1 MHCVGGAP
9 PTLAPRQLGTTNPH
23 DLVAEM
29 RVCVCSAVVAV
40 TIALMTENKIGFGV
54 LGPLEMTVD
63 GAPVPPGTPK
73 QRAVLAVLVMNRN
86 RPVGTDSLITA
97 AWEQWPPPEARAS
110 LHSYISNLRRLL
122 GDSRSILVNAPPGY
136 RLTVGD
142 TACDIGRF
150 ILEKTA
156 GVQAAAAGHFE
167 EASHHLTTALAEW
180 RGPVLE
186 DLRDFE
192 FVEAFA
198 TALTEDKVVAHT
210 ARAEV
215 EIACGRGYAVIG
227 ELESLTVEHPY
238 REPLWA
244 QLIIAYYL
252 ADRQSEALDAYQ
264 RLKTTLAD
272 DLGIDPGPTL
282 RALHERILRQEPL
295 DVKRAARTTAVH
307 SSTTSTC
314 APRSTRRRRWPACAR
329 RRDWSIHCRPP
340 PPGSGGSTTTTSCST
355 VQRQPPPRRHHRHR
369 HEFRDHRSALGQ
381 RSRRGWRTHPRHRD
395 AGRRRP
401 DPHL

>member
-1 MHCVGGAP
+1 
-9 PTLAPRQLGTTNPH
+9 
-23 DLVAEM
+23 
-29 RVCVCSAVVAV
+29 
-40 TIALMTENKIGFGV
+40 MTENKIGFGV
-54 LGPLEMTVD
+54 LGPLEMTVN
-63 GAPVPPGTPK
+63 GAPVPLGTPK
-73 QRAVLAVLVMNRN
+73 QRAVLAVLVMNRS
-86 RPVGTDSLITA
+86 RPVGIDSLITA

-110 LHSYISNLRRLL
+110 LHSYISNLRKLL
-122 GDSRSILVNAPPGY
+122 GDSRSMLVNAPPGY
-136 RLTVGD
+136 RLAVSD
-142 TACDIGRF
+142 TDCDIGRF

-167 EASHHLTTALAEW
+167 EASRHLTTALAEW

-192 FVEAFA
+192 FVEGFA

-210 ARAEV
+210 ALAEV

-252 ADRQSEALDAYQ
+252 SDRQSEALEAYQ

-272 DLGIDPGPTL
+272 DLGIDPGQTL

-307 SSTTSTC
+307 SVHNIDLRTAVNAASTLAHLRSANGQVYRLQAAATRIGRLDDNDIVLDDVNVSRHHAVIIDTGTSFVITDLRSANGVDVGGERIRGTATLADGDQIRIC
-314 APRSTRRRRWPACAR
+314 DHRFTFEIAPRET
-329 RRDWSIHCRPP
+329 
-340 PPGSGGSTTTTSCST
+340 
-355 VQRQPPPRRHHRHR
+355 
-369 HEFRDHRSALGQ
+369 
-381 RSRRGWRTHPRHRD
+381 
-395 AGRRRP
+395 
-401 DPHL
+401 

>member
-1 MHCVGGAP
+1 M
-9 PTLAPRQLGTTNPH
+9 
-23 DLVAEM
+23 
-29 RVCVCSAVVAV
+29 S
-40 TIALMTENKIGFGV
+40 ENKIGFGV
-54 LGPLEMTVD
+54 LGPLQMTVD
-63 GAPVPPGTPK
+63 GAAVPLGTPK
-73 QRAVLAVLVMNRN
+73 QRAVLAVLVMNRS
-86 RPVGTDSLITA
+86 RPVGIDSLITA

-110 LHSYISNLRRLL
+110 LHSYISNLRKLL
-122 GDSRSILVNAPPGY
+122 GDSRSMLVNAPPGY
-136 RLTVGD
+136 RLAVGD

-167 EASHHLTTALAEW
+167 EAGRHLTTALAEW

-252 ADRQSEALDAYQ
+252 SDRQSEALDAFQ

-272 DLGIDPGPTL
+272 DLGIDPGQTL

-307 SSTTSTC
+307 SVHNIDLRTAVNASSTLASLRSPDGRVFPLQAAATRIGRLDDNDIVLDDVNVSRHHAVIIDTGTSFVITDLRSANGVDVGDERIRGTATLAEGDRIRIC
-314 APRSTRRRRWPACAR
+314 DHRFTFEIAPRET
-329 RRDWSIHCRPP
+329 
-340 PPGSGGSTTTTSCST
+340 
-355 VQRQPPPRRHHRHR
+355 
-369 HEFRDHRSALGQ
+369 
-381 RSRRGWRTHPRHRD
+381 
-395 AGRRRP
+395 
-401 DPHL
+401 

>member
-1 MHCVGGAP
+1 
-9 PTLAPRQLGTTNPH
+9 
-23 DLVAEM
+23 
-29 RVCVCSAVVAV
+29 
-40 TIALMTENKIGFGV
+40 MTENKIGFGL
-54 LGPLEMTVD
+54 LGPLLMTVD
-63 GAPVPPGTPK
+63 GAPVPLGTPK

-86 RPVGTDSLITA
+86 RPVGIDSLITA

-122 GDSRSILVNAPPGY
+122 GDARPMLANAPPGY

-142 TACDIGRF
+142 TTCDIGRF
-150 ILEKTA
+150 VLEKTA
-156 GVQAAAAGHFE
+156 GVQAAAAGRFE
-167 EASHHLTTALAEW
+167 QASDHLTTALAEW

-186 DLRDFE
+186 DLRDFQ
-192 FVEAFA
+192 FVDAFA

-210 ARAEV
+210 ARAEA

-252 ADRQSEALDAYQ
+252 AERQSEALDAYQ

-272 DLGIDPGPTL
+272 DLGIDPGPTV

-307 SSTTSTC
+307 TSHNIDLRTSVNPSSVLASLRATSGLVYPMHAAATRIGRLPDNDIVLDDASVSRHHAVIIDTGTSFVITDLRSANGVDVGNERIRGTATLADGDRIRIC
-314 APRSTRRRRWPACAR
+314 DHEFTFEIAPRET
-329 RRDWSIHCRPP
+329 
-340 PPGSGGSTTTTSCST
+340 
-355 VQRQPPPRRHHRHR
+355 
-369 HEFRDHRSALGQ
+369 
-381 RSRRGWRTHPRHRD
+381 
-395 AGRRRP
+395 
-401 DPHL
+401 

>member
-1 MHCVGGAP
+1 
-9 PTLAPRQLGTTNPH
+9 
-23 DLVAEM
+23 
-29 RVCVCSAVVAV
+29 
-40 TIALMTENKIGFGV
+40 MTENKIGFGV

-63 GAPVPPGTPK
+63 GAPVALGTPK
-73 QRAVLAVLVMNRN
+73 QRAVLAVLVMNRS
-86 RPVGTDSLITA
+86 RPVGIDSLITA

-122 GDSRSILVNAPPGY
+122 GDSRSMLVNAPPGY
-136 RLTVGD
+136 RLAVGD
-142 TACDIGRF
+142 TDCDIGRF

-167 EASHHLTTALAEW
+167 EAGRHLTTALAEW

-192 FVEAFA
+192 FVDAFA

-252 ADRQSEALDAYQ
+252 SDRQSEALDAYQ

-307 SSTTSTC
+307 SVHNIDLRTAANASSSLASLRSPNGAVYQLQAAATRIGRLDDNDIVLDDVNVSRHHAVIIDTGTSFVITDLRSANGVDVGDQRIRGTATLADGDRIRIC
-314 APRSTRRRRWPACAR
+314 AHQFTFEIAPRET
-329 RRDWSIHCRPP
+329 
-340 PPGSGGSTTTTSCST
+340 
-355 VQRQPPPRRHHRHR
+355 
-369 HEFRDHRSALGQ
+369 
-381 RSRRGWRTHPRHRD
+381 
-395 AGRRRP
+395 
-401 DPHL
+401 

>member
-1 MHCVGGAP
+1 MA
-9 PTLAPRQLGTTNPH
+9 
-23 DLVAEM
+23 
-29 RVCVCSAVVAV
+29 
-40 TIALMTENKIGFGV
+40 ENKIGFGV
-54 LGPLEMTVD
+54 LGPLQMTVD
-63 GAPVPPGTPK
+63 GAPVPLGTPK

-86 RPVGTDSLITA
+86 RPVSIDSLITA

-110 LHSYISNLRRLL
+110 LHSYISNLRKLL
-122 GDSRSILVNAPPGY
+122 ADSRSMLVNAPPGY
-136 RLTVGD
+136 RLAVGD

-150 ILEKTA
+150 VLEKSA
-156 GVQAAAAGHFE
+156 GVQAAAAGRFE
-167 EASHHLTTALAEW
+167 QASDHLTTALAEW

-192 FVEAFA
+192 FVDAFA
-198 TALTEDKVVAHT
+198 TALTEDKVEAHT
-210 ARAEV
+210 ARAEA

-252 ADRQSEALDAYQ
+252 AERQSEALDAYQ

-272 DLGIDPGPTL
+272 DLGIDPGPTV

-307 SSTTSTC
+307 TSHSIDLRTAVNPSSTLANLRARSGLVYPLLAAATRIGRLSDNDIVLDNANVSRHHAVIIDTGTSFVITDLRSANGVAVGGERIRGTATLADGDRIRIC
-314 APRSTRRRRWPACAR
+314 DHEFTFEIAPRET
-329 RRDWSIHCRPP
+329 
-340 PPGSGGSTTTTSCST
+340 
-355 VQRQPPPRRHHRHR
+355 
-369 HEFRDHRSALGQ
+369 
-381 RSRRGWRTHPRHRD
+381 
-395 AGRRRP
+395 
-401 DPHL
+401 

>member
-1 MHCVGGAP
+1 
-9 PTLAPRQLGTTNPH
+9 
-23 DLVAEM
+23 
-29 RVCVCSAVVAV
+29 
-40 TIALMTENKIGFGV
+40 MTENKIGFGV

-63 GAPVPPGTPK
+63 GAQVPLGTPK
-73 QRAVLAVLVMNRN
+73 QRAVLAVLVMNRS
-86 RPVGTDSLITA
+86 RPVGIDSLITA

-122 GDSRSILVNAPPGY
+122 GDSRSMLVNAPPGY
-136 RLTVGD
+136 RLAVGD

-150 ILEKTA
+150 VLEKTA

-167 EASHHLTTALAEW
+167 EAGRHLTAALAEW

-192 FVEAFA
+192 FVDAFA

-252 ADRQSEALDAYQ
+252 SDRQSEALDAYQ

-272 DLGIDPGPTL
+272 DLGIDPGATL

-307 SSTTSTC
+307 SVHSIDLRTAVNASSALASLRSAKGVVYPLQAAATRIGRLDDNDIVLDDVNVSRHHAVIIDTGTSFVITDLRSANGVDVGDERIRGTATLADGDRIRIC
-314 APRSTRRRRWPACAR
+314 DHRFTFEIAPRET
-329 RRDWSIHCRPP
+329 
-340 PPGSGGSTTTTSCST
+340 
-355 VQRQPPPRRHHRHR
+355 
-369 HEFRDHRSALGQ
+369 
-381 RSRRGWRTHPRHRD
+381 
-395 AGRRRP
+395 
-401 DPHL
+401 

>member
-1 MHCVGGAP
+1 
-9 PTLAPRQLGTTNPH
+9 
-23 DLVAEM
+23 
-29 RVCVCSAVVAV
+29 
-40 TIALMTENKIGFGV
+40 MTGDKIGFGV
-54 LGPLEMTVD
+54 LGPLLMTVD

-97 AWEQWPPPEARAS
+97 AWEQWPPSEARAS

-122 GDSRSILVNAPPGY
+122 GDSRSMLANAPPGY
-136 RLTVGD
+136 SLSVTD

-150 ILEKTA
+150 VLEKTA
-156 GVQAAAAGHFE
+156 GVQAAAAGRFE
-167 EASHHLTTALAEW
+167 QASDHLTTALAEW

-186 DLRDFE
+186 DLRDFQ
-192 FVEAFA
+192 FVDAFA

-210 ARAEV
+210 ARAEA

-227 ELESLTVEHPY
+227 ELEPLTVEHPY

-307 SSTTSTC
+307 TSVNIDLRTAVDASSALASLRASSGLIYPLLAAATRIGRLSDNDIVLDDANVSRHHAVIIDTGTSFVITDLRSANGVDVGGERIRGTATLGDGDRIRIC
-314 APRSTRRRRWPACAR
+314 DHEFTFEIAPRET
-329 RRDWSIHCRPP
+329 
-340 PPGSGGSTTTTSCST
+340 
-355 VQRQPPPRRHHRHR
+355 
-369 HEFRDHRSALGQ
+369 
-381 RSRRGWRTHPRHRD
+381 
-395 AGRRRP
+395 
-401 DPHL
+401 